1 MFTTSWFVHPA
12 NTGCLSGKDAGS
24 LVRRPN
30 GVTMYRA
37 PTGTLYRAPCVV
49 PFGDQGAAYVASVDD
64 VQFVSRKGSSVVQ
77 CERVWRT
84 TTDHYVG
91 AGEAGFGGGLND
103 EQLSVE
109 NDSIDT
115 FNVPNNDAFNTMMI
129 TAPMYREPY
138 DASSTSKPITAP
150 FYSDMKYQSKAPSRI
165 KDCCHYGVQTA
176 SRPSMMRNLLIFLLI
191 LVVVFLVCR
200 TTMAGTSSALS
211 S

>member
-1 MFTTSWFVHPA
+1 MFTTSWYVHPA

-24 LVRRPN
+24 LVRLPN

-37 PTGTLYRAPCVV
+37 PTSTLYRAPCFV
-49 PFGDQGAAYVASVDD
+49 PFGDQGAAYVVSTDD
-64 VQFVSRKGSSVVQ
+64 VQFLSRAESSVVN

-91 AGEAGFGGGLND
+91 AQGYSEMSD
-103 EQLSVE
+103 KQLSVE

-115 FNVPNNDAFNTMMI
+115 MNIPNNDAFNTMMI

-138 DASSTSKPITAP
+138 DASSTNAPITEP
-150 FYSDMKYQSKAPSRI
+150 FYKDMKFESNAARGI

-176 SRPSMMRNLLIFLLI
+176 SRSSMLRTLIIFL
-191 LVVVFLVCR
+191 VVLALVFLICR
-200 TTMAGTSSALS
+200 SMGGMNTAPSL
-211 S
+211 